1 MISQGG
7 KKILERFVSTAK
19 NLLMENVTQMLQ
31 QHYGIWADGHSIPV
45 EQLPNQDTDNVHTAR
60 MLHERLKHLLAALP
74 EEKAEKEKLAVSQL
88 ISEQAFTQLNRFCA
102 LRMCEERDLIL
113 ESIRGGYDSVGFQS
127 YDAIASQVA
136 APKYERYKWYLHSIF
151 DELSVELPAVFDRF
165 SPYGLVFP
173 DASTLLKL
181 LQLINDSQLSEWYDE
196 QDGTTVNFWT
206 EDETL
211 GWMFQDYNSLE
222 ERRQMREESNKPRNS
237 REMAVRNQFFTP
249 EYIVR
254 FLSDNSLG
262 RIWYEMT
269 GGKSRIGEELCQYMV
284 RRPDE
289 TLAERK
295 LKEPTEIL
303 SLDPTCG
310 SMHFGIYL
318 YEVYEYIYMDA
329 WDNQPSLLHSFR
341 EVHTRESFQR
351 EVPKLILENN
361 IFGCEIDP
369 RALQLAALSL
379 WLRAQKSYS
388 QMNIPANE
396 RPLIKRSNLV
406 LAEAMPGNKRLL
418 NGLMEELDK
427 PLQNLIRKIWDKM
440 KFVGEAGLLFKME
453 KEIESD
459 IEILRKNWS
468 KVNKQSSVDMF
479 KSDDE
484 RQKDEA
490 EQRSIARLAR
500 KEEKEQFFN
509 QVTEKLQEALQQLS
523 AKLSEEEG
531 YENALFTED
540 ATRGFAF
547 IELCQKRF
555 DCIVM
560 NPPFGEG
567 SENTSDYLDKNYPAW
582 CRNLVCAF
590 FDRMQEMLDEQGR
603 LGAIFD
609 RTVMIKSSYESFRK
623 RNLCGFITN
632 CADTGWG
639 VLDASVETS
648 TLVLNKYSSD
658 VEGIFMDVLDVNP
671 EEKAIQLHALIT
683 ALREDE
689 EVKWNH
695 IRKSVDFGNLP
706 NTIIGYYFA
715 ESIINLFKF
724 KNIESR
730 NIIVRQ
736 GHAFVSTVHYRLFY
750 ELLNSNEYYHMYNGG
765 SFSQFYSTYREVAF
779 WGDSGK
785 TVKANSSVVLRNPD
799 YQLLAGIGY
808 GKRGEIVDAHI
819 LHNKS
824 FFTVEGL
831 ALTQISET
839 NRYSVLSLINSILGQ
854 YSINL
859 YCAQHKHAGYMNLL
873 PMPDY
878 ASRQSDINRIVNA
891 IITIKRKWFSLDETN
906 LEYHG
911 LLAQIDISQSIDKAL
926 GKMQEQLNEDYI
938 RYQELVRENHDL
950 WMDLAGI
957 EPDSDFRKT
966 LNDYKQRR
974 PYEELLSID
983 GASNTNVID
992 KKVMAQEI
1000 VMELV
1005 GMAFGRWDADYAT
1018 GKKTIPEFGNVFDAL
1033 PFMPVVSLQ
1042 NESSPNASGSG
1053 FPAWEQNIPKEGTN
1067 NSQGGNTNGAY
1078 FSIPEDGILSM
1089 DADSPLS
1096 LTTHVRDVMRY
1107 IWDERADD
1115 IEYELCQLIGCKN
1128 LQNYLESPTGFFDYH
1143 FKRYTKSRRKAPIYW
1158 PLSSE
1163 DGSLTYWVYYPKLN
1177 QNTLHSL
1184 ILKLRDENERLHSQ
1198 IAATTDKTQQ
1208 TLLRGRQQQVE
1219 GMMDELNNIINAGYK
1234 PNHDDG
1240 VPVTSCPLV
1249 KLIAHRGWKQEC
1261 TENWED
1267 LQKGEYDWSHLAMSM
1282 FPARVT
1288 QKAKKDWCLALTP
1301 GLEHLCENKPKEKK
1315 TRKKKSDTQTSIDF
1329 E

>member
-60 MLHERLKHLLAALP
+60 MLRERLKHLLAALP
-74 EEKAEKEKLAVSQL
+74 EEKAEKEKLAVGQL

-173 DASTLLKL
+173 DESTLLKL
-181 LQLINDSQLSEWYDE
+181 LQLINDTQLSEWYDE

-269 GGKSRIGEELCQYMV
+269 GGNSRIGEDLCQYMV

-289 TLAERK
+289 VLNERQ

-341 EVHTRESFQR
+341 EIHTRDSFQR

-396 RPLIKRSNLV
+396 RPLIRRSNLV

-418 NGLMEELDK
+418 NGLIEEL
-427 PLQNLIRKIWDKM
+427 PAPMRNLIRKIWEKM
-440 KFVGEAGLLFKME
+440 QFVGEAGLLFKME
-453 KEIESD
+453 KEIEED
-459 IEILRKNWS
+459 IDYLRQNWG
-468 KVNKQSSVDMF
+468 KVNQYRYASIFST
-479 KSDDE
+479 DE
-484 RQKDEA
+484 QKAKILAENEA
-490 EQRSIARLAR
+490 KKALNQN
-500 KEEKEQFFN
+500 KEEFFN
-509 QVTEKLQEALQQLS
+509 EITERLRESLQQLS

-567 SENTSDYLDKNYPAW
+567 SENTTDYLDANYPNW

-590 FDRMQEMLDEQGR
+590 FDRMQNLLNEGGL
-603 LGAIFD
+603 LGAIYD
-609 RTVMIKSSYESFRK
+609 RTVFIKALYEEFRK
-623 RNLCGFITN
+623 SNMCGYIRN
-632 CADTGWG
+632 CADTGWN
-639 VLDASVETS
+639 VLDANVETTVTVMS
-648 TLVLNKYSSD
+648 GQSQDISGTFINVRDELKKDVALLHSINVINKGGCLSNTYVSNSLDFMTLPNSVIGYNFDKSILNVFKLPTLQKRGFEAKGGHKFHVQLFVRLYWEVSESNVFEPVAGNGKFYHFYAPYRD
-658 VEGIFMDVLDVNP
+658 MAEWKDKGIRVYAMNLIRNP
-671 EEKAIQLHALIT
+671 EAQKTIGTYYGERGDIIDAQILKPNMFTTQGYIGIPAKTH
-683 ALREDE
+683 DE
-689 EVKWNH
+689 
-695 IRKSVDFGNLP
+695 
-706 NTIIGYYFA
+706 GYICT
-715 ESIINLFKF
+715 S
-724 KNIESR
+724 
-730 NIIVRQ
+730 
-736 GHAFVSTVHYRLFY
+736 FV
-750 ELLNSNEYYHMYNGG
+750 
-765 SFSQFYSTYREVAF
+765 
-779 WGDSGK
+779 
-785 TVKANSSVVLRNPD
+785 
-799 YQLLAGIGY
+799 
-808 GKRGEIVDAHI
+808 
-819 LHNKS
+819 
-824 FFTVEGL
+824 
-831 ALTQISET
+831 
-839 NRYSVLSLINSILGQ
+839 NSILSQ
-854 YSINL
+854 YFLNL
-859 YCAQHKHAGYMNLL
+859 YSGGHKMTTYVNQI
-873 PMPDY
+873 PMPQY
-878 ASRQSDINRIVNA
+878 NSKEEEVVQTVKNA
-891 IITIKRKWFSLDETN
+891 ILIKRHWFSLEETN

-911 LLAQIDISQSIDKAL
+911 LIAQMDIDQSISKAL
-926 GKMQEQLNEDYI
+926 DKMQEQLNSDYI
-938 RYQELVRENHDL
+938 RYQELVSKNDDL

-1018 GKKTIPEFGNVFDAL
+1018 GKKAIPEFGDVFDAL

-1042 NESSPNASGSG
+1042 NESNPNASGSG

-1249 KLIAHRGWKQEC
+1249 KLIVHRGWKQEC

-1288 QKAKKDWCLALTP
+1288 QKAKKDWCLALTH

-1315 TRKKKSDTQTSIDF
+1315 TRKKKVDATEQMLDL
-1329 E
+1329 